1 MAFLQCDTCGFN
13 ETVPERYVDTRVR
26 CPKCQAVTVV
36 QPDADDL
43 GLDDVISEDLQDPS
57 EGSAAEIPEY
67 ALTERPDQ
75 PLDEAPGI
83 FEGGMSKNLLA
94 GLASGMIT
102 FLVSV
107 SIAGLIFAGGPLAT
121 HFPHAVSMAL
131 ASALAMSLIVAL
143 RSGIA
148 FSAAGPETMAGLF
161 LFLITA
167 SVQGSMA
174 SATPQ
179 AVYSTVIASVFV
191 AAMFVGLC
199 LLATGGTRHAD
210 YTRYIPIQAV
220 GGVLAGVGLMIILEG
235 VRIALKAEGCH
246 LGIGFTY
253 AGVHFCLDWL
263 PAAVFGIA
271 LFAFLRWVRNSYA
284 ILALAVLAAGAFH
297 GWLRYKGI
305 TLPQAREM
313 GLLFAPYAQDMFWTK
328 YYDIDFL
335 NNIDWLVILGHSGHF
350 IALAG
355 LMLASAMIRVS
366 EMEVVDSRP
375 LNLDREFTVLGLG
388 NIVSALAGGMP
399 GTLSHDRSLARRAAG
414 ARGRFSG
421 LVSALVLAP
430 GLVFAHQILPYIP
443 RFLTGGF
450 VIALGLGMLWR
461 WLVESRSRF
470 TQRGDYGLLWLVF
483 LLTAS
488 LGLLT
493 GLAVGAGLAML
504 VTAGRYG
511 SVSVVKHD
519 MSGAH
524 FHSNVDRGPTQIA
537 TLKAQGD
544 AIYAMTLQ
552 GFIFLGTTNSLMKM
566 IRERAID
573 TERPPLRYV
582 LLDFTFISGLDSSV
596 AVSFVKLK
604 QLAVR
609 MGFTLIFTN
618 VPFEM
623 ESQLGKA
630 GCVLDDPS
638 GGSITVVSLDYAL
651 EWAENQLLEA
661 EGVLNV
667 GNQPLPKLLEPVFSE
682 TKYIPALMKI
692 LKKVKVK
699 KGKPVFRQGDPSDA
713 MYFIEKG
720 TVNVQLELE
729 GGKLLRLKKMGP
741 GTVFGEMGLYTSA
754 PRTASIIAAEDCV
767 LYRLSTKVMTLLQSK
782 RPDMASAIHRFIV
795 SLLADRVGGANAAIR
810 DLLR

>member
-1 MAFLQCDTCGFN
+1 MAILQCDKCGFN
-13 ETVPERYVDTRVR
+13 KTVPERYLDTRVR
-26 CPKCQAVTVV
+26 CPQCGNVTMV
-36 QPDADDL
+36 QPDAEDL
-43 GLDDVISEDLQDPS
+43 GLDDVIGDEVEEQGHGEHAPISAEDLARDPD
-57 EGSAAEIPEY
+57 
-67 ALTERPDQ
+67 R
-75 PLDEAPGI
+75 PLDEAPGL
-83 FEGGMSKNLLA
+83 FEGGAAKNLMA
-94 GLASGMIT
+94 GAVSGVLT

-107 SIAGLIFAGGPLAT
+107 SIAGLVFAGGPLAE

-131 ASALAMSLIVAL
+131 VCAVAMSVVVAL
-143 RSGIA
+143 KSGIA

-161 LFLITA
+161 LFIITA
-167 SVQGSMA
+167 SVSASMA
-174 SATPQ
+174 GADPQ
-179 AVYSTVIASVFV
+179 AVFATALASMFV
-191 AAMFVGLC
+191 AAVFVGLC
-199 LLATGGTRHAD
+199 LLAVGATGAAD
-210 YTRYIPIQAV
+210 YARYVPIQAI
-220 GGVLAGVGLMIILEG
+220 GGVLAGVGLMMVMEG
-235 VRIALKAEGCH
+235 VRIA
-246 LGIGFTY
+246 T
-253 AGVHFCLDWL
+253 AGETCPPGMSLPYMGLTLCIKWG
-263 PAAVFGIA
+263 PAAAFGLA
-271 LFAFLRWVRNSYA
+271 LFILIRWVRNSYA
-284 ILALAVLAAGAFH
+284 LIALVLAAVGAFY
-297 GWLRYKGI
+297 GWLHFAGI
-305 TLPQAREM
+305 SPDQARSM
-313 GLLFAPYAQDMFWTK
+313 DLLFAPYAPDRFWTK
-328 YYDIDFL
+328 FTDVAFL
-335 NNIDWLVILGHSGHF
+335 QSIDWMVILDHSGQF

-366 EMEVVDSRP
+366 EMEIADSRP
-375 LNLDREFTVLGLG
+375 LNLNREFTALGLG
-388 NIVSALAGGMP
+388 NLASALAGGMP

-421 LVSALVLAP
+421 LISALVIAP
-430 GLVFAHQILPYIP
+430 GLVYAHLVLPWLP
-443 RFLTGGF
+443 RFLPAGII
-450 VIALGLGMLWR
+450 IALGLGLIWR
-461 WLVESRSRF
+461 WLVVARSRF

-483 LLTAS
+483 LITAS
-488 LGLLT
+488 LGLVT

-524 FHSNVDRGPTQIA
+524 FHSKVDRGPMQIA
-537 TLKAQGD
+537 TLKAKGD
-544 AIYAMTLQ
+544 AIYALTLQ
-552 GFIFLGTTNSLMKM
+552 GFIFLGTTNSLMEM
-566 IRERAID
+566 IAHRATD

-609 MGFTLIFTN
+609 RGFTLIFTN

-623 ESQLGKA
+623 EAQLGKA
-630 GCVLDDPS
+630 GCVLDDAS
-638 GGSITVVSLDYAL
+638 GGSITVISLDYAL

-661 EGVLNV
+661 EGVLTV
-667 GNQPLPKLLEPVFSE
+667 GEQSLASLLDPIFPEK
-682 TKYIPALMKI
+682 KYIPALMKI
-692 LKKVKVK
+692 LKEVKVK

-720 TVNVQLELE
+720 MVNVQLELE

-767 LYRLSTKVMTLLQSK
+767 LYRLSTKVMELLQAK

-795 SLLADRVGGANAAIR
+795 SLLADRVGGANDTIR